1 MHSHRIYRNRRTRR
15 GIATLEFAM
24 SLPVL
29 LALFVTIV
37 WLGASLVGQT
47 EVTVA
52 ARHNAWKERTQVAQG
67 SGNPLVFAADAPIQ
81 RDAETTVDISPIFAG
96 MAPPKANAAILGGSW
111 DHRQI
116 DLNSSP
122 NWDLYAKVGG
132 SSASLTLDDLLGTV
146 FNLSNL
152 DVEASDILSGL
163 IAIGGNST
171 LQTLDTIWDILP
183 FPKK

>member
-1 MHSHRIYRNRRTRR
+1 MRHHIFHRMPQERR

-47 EVTVA
+47 QVTVA
-52 ARHNAWKERTQVAQG
+52 ARHNAWQERTQVAQG
-67 SGNPLVFAADAPIQ
+67 SGNPLVFQADTPIQ

-96 MAPPKANAAILGGSW
+96 MAPPKANHAILAGSW

-116 DLNSSP
+116 DLNRPP
-122 NWDLYAKVGG
+122 NWRLYAKVGG
-132 SSASLTLDDLLGTV
+132 SSASLSVQGVLGD
-146 FNLSNL
+146 LSNL
-152 DVEASDILSGL
+152 VKYGSQATGILGGL
-163 IAIGGNST
+163 VPQEDGGKNLNSFDAIKNM
-171 LQTLDTIWDILP
+171 LP
-183 FPKK
+183 IN